1 MPRHEVRL
9 KKIKVLI
16 VEEYEGIIQVF
27 RRLLRT
33 APEIEIVWEARSEA
47 EAIMALEMFKPDII
61 LVNFASSGR
70 QATKIWKEFK
80 TQAPESRLLALT
92 IPENP
97 TLVRQAKT
105 LGVTFLAKEEMV
117 RTLVPTIRALIESSM
132 EKCSP

>member
-1 MPRHEVRL
+1 M

-33 APEIEIVWEARSEA
+33 APEIQIVWEARSEV

-61 LVNFASSGR
+61 LVNFASSGK

-80 TQAPESRLLALT
+80 AQAPESRLLALT
-92 IPENP
+92 IPENANFI
-97 TLVRQAKT
+97 RQGKT

-117 RTLVPTIRALIESSM
+117 RTLVPTIRTLVEHTSM

>member
-1 MPRHEVRL
+1 M

-33 APEIEIVWEARSEA
+33 APDIEIVWEARSEV
-47 EAIMALEMFKPDII
+47 EAVMALEMLKPDII

-80 TQAPESRLLALT
+80 MQAPESRLLALT

-97 TLVRQAKT
+97 NLLRQAKM

-117 RTLVPTIRALIESSM
+117 RTLVPTIRTLIESSM

>member
-1 MPRHEVRL
+1 M

-33 APEIEIVWEARSEA
+33 APEIEIVWEARSEV

-61 LVNFASSGR
+61 LMNASSSR
-70 QATKIWKEFK
+70 QATKKWKEIRS
-80 TQAPESRLLALT
+80 QAPESRLLVLT

-97 TLVRQAKT
+97 NRIRQAKA
-105 LGVTFLAKEEMV
+105 LGVTFLAKEETV
-117 RTLVPTIRALIESSM
+117 RALVPTIRHLVESSSM
-132 EKCSP
+132 EKCTPR

>member
-1 MPRHEVRL
+1 M

-27 RRLLRT
+27 RRLLKT
-33 APEIEIVWEARSEA
+33 APDIEIVWEARSEV
-47 EAIMALEMFKPDII
+47 EAVMALEMLKPDII

-80 TQAPESRLLALT
+80 MQAPESRLLALT

-97 TLVRQAKT
+97 NLLRQAKM

-117 RTLVPTIRALIESSM
+117 RTLVPTIRTLIESSM

>member
-1 MPRHEVRL
+1 M
-9 KKIKVLI
+9 LI

-33 APEIEIVWEARSEA
+33 APDIEIVWEARSEV
-47 EAIMALEMFKPDII
+47 EAVMALEMLKPDII

-80 TQAPESRLLALT
+80 MQAPESRLLALT

-97 TLVRQAKT
+97 NLIRQAKM

-117 RTLVPTIRALIESSM
+117 RTLVPTIRTLIESSM

>member
-1 MPRHEVRL
+1 M

-33 APEIEIVWEARSEA
+33 APDIEIVWEARSEV
-47 EAIMALEMFKPDII
+47 EAVMALEMLKPDII

-80 TQAPESRLLALT
+80 MQAPESRLLALT

-97 TLVRQAKT
+97 TLLRQAKM

-117 RTLVPTIRALIESSM
+117 RTLVPTIRTLIESSM

>member
-1 MPRHEVRL
+1 M

-33 APEIEIVWEARSEA
+33 TPDIEIIWEARSEV
-47 EAIMALEMFKPDII
+47 EAILALEMFKPDII
-61 LVNFASSGR
+61 LINFASSGR
-70 QATKIWKEFK
+70 QATKIWKEIK
-80 TQAPESRLLALT
+80 MQAPESRLVALT

-97 TLVRQAKT
+97 NLIRQAKM

-117 RTLVPTIRALIESSM
+117 RTLVPTIRTLVDHAERAP
-132 EKCSP
+132 SPLASGS

>member
-1 MPRHEVRL
+1 M

-33 APEIEIVWEARSEA
+33 APDIEIVWEARSEV
-47 EAIMALEMFKPDII
+47 EAVMALEMFKPDII

-70 QATKIWKEFK
+70 QATKIWKEFRM
-80 TQAPESRLLALT
+80 QAPESRLLALT

-97 TLVRQAKT
+97 NLIRQAKM

-117 RTLVPTIRALIESSM
+117 RTLVPTIRTLIESSM

>member
-1 MPRHEVRL
+1 M

-33 APEIEIVWEARSEA
+33 APEIEIVWEARSEV

-61 LVNFASSGR
+61 LMNASSSR
-70 QATKIWKEFK
+70 QATKKWKEIK
-80 TQAPESRLLALT
+80 SQAPESRLLVLT

-97 TLVRQAKT
+97 NRIRQAKA
-105 LGVTFLAKEEMV
+105 LGVTFLAKEETV
-117 RTLVPTIRALIESSM
+117 RALVPTIRHLVESSSM
-132 EKCSP
+132 EKCTPR

>member
-1 MPRHEVRL
+1 M

-33 APEIEIVWEARSEA
+33 APDIEIVWEARSEV
-47 EAIMALEMFKPDII
+47 EAVMALEMLKPDII

-70 QATKIWKEFK
+70 HATKIWKEFK
-80 TQAPESRLLALT
+80 MQAPESRLLALT

-97 TLVRQAKT
+97 NLIRQAKM

-117 RTLVPTIRALIESSM
+117 RTLVPTIRTLIESSM

>member
-1 MPRHEVRL
+1 MKE
-9 KKIKVLI
+9 IKVLI

-33 APEIEIVWEARSEA
+33 APEIQIVWEARSEV

-61 LVNFASSGR
+61 LVNFASSGK

-80 TQAPESRLLALT
+80 AQAPESRLLALT
-92 IPENP
+92 IPENANFI
-97 TLVRQAKT
+97 RQGKT

-117 RTLVPTIRALIESSM
+117 RTLVPTIRTLVEHTSM

>member
-1 MPRHEVRL
+1 M

-33 APEIEIVWEARSEA
+33 APDIEIIWEARSEV
-47 EAIMALEMFKPDII
+47 EAIMALETFKPDII
-61 LVNFASSGR
+61 LINFSSSGK
-70 QATKIWKEFK
+70 QVMKIWKEFK

-92 IPENP
+92 NPENP
-97 TLVRQAKT
+97 NRVRQAKT

-117 RTLVPTIRALIESSM
+117 RTLVPTIRTLIESSM

>member
-1 MPRHEVRL
+1 M

-33 APEIEIVWEARSEA
+33 APDIEIVWEARSEV
-47 EAIMALEMFKPDII
+47 EAVMALEMLKPDII

-80 TQAPESRLLALT
+80 MQAPESRLLALT

-97 TLVRQAKT
+97 NLIRQAKM

-117 RTLVPTIRALIESSM
+117 RTLVPTIRTLIESSM

>member
-1 MPRHEVRL
+1 M

-33 APEIEIVWEARSEA
+33 APDIEIVWEARSEV
-47 EAIMALEMFKPDII
+47 EAVMALEMLKPDII

-80 TQAPESRLLALT
+80 MQAPESRLLALT

-97 TLVRQAKT
+97 NLIRQAKL

-117 RTLVPTIRALIESSM
+117 RTLVPTIRTLIESSM

>member
-1 MPRHEVRL
+1 M
-9 KKIKVLI
+9 KKIRVLV
-16 VEEYEGIIQVF
+16 VEEYEGIIQIF

-33 APEIEIVWEARSEA
+33 APEIEIVWEARSEF
-47 EAIMALEMFKPDII
+47 EAMMALAMFKPDII
-61 LVNFASSGR
+61 LVNFASSGK

-92 IPENP
+92 IHEDPS
-97 TLVRQAKT
+97 LVRQAKT

-117 RTLVPTIRALIESSM
+117 RTLVPTIRTLVESSSM

>member
-1 MPRHEVRL
+1 M
-9 KKIKVLI
+9 LI

-27 RRLLRT
+27 RRILRT
-33 APEIEIVWEARSEA
+33 APDIEIIWEARSEV
-47 EAIMALEMFKPDII
+47 EAVMALEMLKPDII

-80 TQAPESRLLALT
+80 MQAPESRLLALT

-97 TLVRQAKT
+97 NLIRQAKL

-117 RTLVPTIRALIESSM
+117 RALVPTIRTLIESSM

>member
-1 MPRHEVRL
+1 L
-9 KKIKVLI
+9 KKIKVLL

-33 APEIEIVWEARSEA
+33 APEIDIIWEARSDV

-61 LVNFASSGR
+61 LINFVSSGK

-80 TQAPESRLLALT
+80 TQAPKSRLVALT

-97 TLVRQAKT
+97 NLVRQGKT

-117 RTLVPTIRALIESSM
+117 RTLVPTIRTLVESSSM
-132 EKCSP
+132 EKCSPR